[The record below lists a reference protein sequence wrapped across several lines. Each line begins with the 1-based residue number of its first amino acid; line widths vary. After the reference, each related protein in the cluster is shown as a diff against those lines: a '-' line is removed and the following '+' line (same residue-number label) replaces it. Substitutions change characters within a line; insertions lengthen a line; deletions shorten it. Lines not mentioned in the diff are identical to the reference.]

1 MSEVALYLD
10 LSAQLM
16 LHVGLQQLLLV
27 QHLERDN
34 KLGLLLPREVYMPE
48 LAPAEWLADLEI
60 VDRPI
65 LGLELL
71 CATLEDVELLLLQLL
86 FNLLVHCHLLLVLM
100 VTKGLLL
107 RDGRLRVKLLL
118 RLLLVSKRLLG
129 SFLMGSCLVRGVD
142 QQLR

>member
-1 MSEVALYLD
+1 
-10 LSAQLM
+10 M
-16 LHVGLQQLLLV
+16 LHVRLQKLLLV
-27 QHLERDN
+27 QDLECDN

-48 LAPAEWLADLEI
+48 LAPAEGLADLEI
-60 VDRPI
+60 VDRPV

-107 RDGRLRVKLLL
+107 RDGRLRVKMLL
-118 RLLLVSKRLLG
+118 RLLLVSERLLG
-129 SFLMGSCLVRGVD
+129 SFLMGSCLVRGVN
-142 QQLR
+142 QELR